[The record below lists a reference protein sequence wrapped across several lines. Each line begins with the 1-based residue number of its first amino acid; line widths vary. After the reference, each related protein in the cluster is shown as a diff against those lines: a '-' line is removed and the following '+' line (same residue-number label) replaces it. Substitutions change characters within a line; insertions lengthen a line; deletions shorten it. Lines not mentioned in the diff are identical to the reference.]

1 MISVVIF
8 PGVSAQTELGSWE
21 IRKFQENLKT
31 SQNFKEV
38 WSRSNIHRI
47 YTIYT
52 TFFHFTHI
60 VMFWLCI
67 LFSAPSGTLSE
78 VSLNEWSN
86 VQINSLETQ
95 TYSTS
100 VCTYGL
106 LWLSWCWRSSFCY
119 YFPFRSDWSNWSKN
133 CYSKVQKL
141 HVQIMSWYHAE
152 VLIIVIGFITW
163 KYMQSLK
170 TNHE

>member
-86 VQINSLETQ
+86 VQINSLRLKPTVLQFAPTFYYDWVGVEEVVFVTIF
-95 TYSTS
+95 
-100 VCTYGL
+100 L
-106 LWLSWCWRSSFCY
+106 LEATGVIDLKIVTVRFKSYMFKLC
-119 YFPFRSDWSNWSKN
+119 PGIM
-133 CYSKVQKL
+133 QK
-141 HVQIMSWYHAE
+141 Y
-152 VLIIVIGFITW
+152 
-163 KYMQSLK
+163 
-170 TNHE
+170 